1 MENTDI
7 LMTSK
12 SKIVVND
19 FSTFEEWTESLKKFR
34 SVNTM
39 NSVVFDLSELSF
51 HENVSLTTR
60 VDYYNSS
67 KYGRKTQGCFMT
79 LAVLAIFIDAFIS
92 LVSGELFSAGLGY
105 QLLID
110 FGIVVF
116 SALTG
121 KVTGLIYAHVS
132 LLKLAQRIR
141 KRLVCAYVVKHS
153 M

>member
-1 MENTDI
+1 MKNTDTVT
-7 LMTSK
+7 TSK
-12 SKIVVND
+12 RKIVIND
-19 FSTFEEWTESLKKFR
+19 FSTFEGWTESLKKFR

-79 LAVLAIFIDAFIS
+79 LAVLAIFIDALIS
-92 LVSGELFSAGLGY
+92 LVSGEFFSAGLGY

-110 FGIVVF
+110 LGIVVF

-121 KVTGLIYAHVS
+121 KLAGLIYAHAS

-141 KRLVCAYVVKHS
+141 KRLVCTYVVKHS
-153 M
+153 V

>member
-1 MENTDI
+1 MV
-7 LMTSK
+7 MTSK

-51 HENVSLTTR
+51 HENVSLSTR

-79 LAVLAIFIDAFIS
+79 LAHFYSRIYFIDVGRIVFHRIGIS
-92 LVSGELFSAGLGY
+92 TVNRFGYCCFFGLN
-105 QLLID
+105 
-110 FGIVVF
+110 
-116 SALTG
+116 G
-121 KVTGLIYAHVS
+121 KSSRFDLCT
-132 LLKLAQRIR
+132 R
-141 KRLVCAYVVKHS
+141 KS
-153 M
+153 S